1 MPDGDTAYRIV
12 HEKISGRYIMKK
24 FKTPK
29 ILTEFK
35 EFITRGNVMG
45 LAVGMII
52 GAAFT
57 AIVNAL
63 VNSILKPL
71 INAVPLGDVSGLI
84 TMLVPK
90 DADGVELVGNFNPA
104 LIDLSKSV
112 YIDWGAF
119 IMAIITFLLTALVL
133 FFILKAVTSV
143 QKGFGSVKG
152 ELGLLSSEE
161 AEELRRQGKSRREI
175 KAILAER
182 AAEAQAKAEAEA
194 AAAKPETTDDLL
206 REIRDLLRAQAEQSA
221 KNDKPQE

>member
-1 MPDGDTAYRIV
+1 
-12 HEKISGRYIMKK
+12 MKK

-90 DADGVELVGNFNPA
+90 NADGVELVGNFDPS

-152 ELGLLSSEE
+152 ELGLLSSDEE
-161 AEELRRQGKSRREI
+161 AEQLRKEGKSRKEI
-175 KAILAER
+175 KAILEQR
-182 AAEAQAKAEAEA
+182 AAEAQAKAEEEA
-194 AAAKPETTDDLL
+194 ATNKPETTDDLL
-206 REIRDLLRAQAEQSA
+206 REIRDLLRAQTAQAEKKDETA
-221 KNDKPQE
+221 N

>member
-90 DADGVELVGNFNPA
+90 DADGVELVGNFDPS

-133 FFILKAVTSV
+133 FFI
-143 QKGFGSVKG
+143 
-152 ELGLLSSEE
+152 
-161 AEELRRQGKSRREI
+161 QGKSRREI

-182 AAEAQAKAEAEA
+182 AAEAQAKAEEEA

>member
-1 MPDGDTAYRIV
+1 
-12 HEKISGRYIMKK
+12 MKK

-84 TMLVPK
+84 TMLVPRTTE
-90 DADGVELVGNFNPA
+90 GVEITMSEFNANPA
-104 LIDLSKSV
+104 LADLAKSV

-161 AEELRRQGKSRREI
+161 ADELRRQGKSRREI

-182 AAEAQAKAEAEA
+182 AAEAQAKAEEEA

-206 REIRDLLRAQAEQSA
+206 REIRDLLRAQAAAAAESKTSA
-221 KNDKPQE
+221 EE

>member
-1 MPDGDTAYRIV
+1 
-12 HEKISGRYIMKK
+12 MKK

-29 ILTEFK
+29 IFTEFK

-71 INAVPLGDVSGLI
+71 ISAIPIGDGISGLI
-84 TMLVPK
+84 TMLVPRTTE
-90 DADGVELVGNFNPA
+90 GVEITMSEFNANPA
-104 LIDLSKSV
+104 LADLAKSV

-133 FFILKAVTSV
+133 FFILKAIATA
-143 QKGFGSVKG
+143 QKGFGGLKG
-152 ELGLLSSEE
+152 GMELLSSEE

-182 AAEAQAKAEAEA
+182 AAEAQAKAEEEA

-206 REIRDLLRAQAEQSA
+206 REIRDLLRAQAAAAAESKTSA
-221 KNDKPQE
+221 EE